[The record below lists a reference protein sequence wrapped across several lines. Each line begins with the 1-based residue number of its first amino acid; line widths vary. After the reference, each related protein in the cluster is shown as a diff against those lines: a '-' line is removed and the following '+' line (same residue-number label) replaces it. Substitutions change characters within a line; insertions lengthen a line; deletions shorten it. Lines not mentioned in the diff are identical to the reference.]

1 VTATLRL
8 AIACA
13 LLTLVACDNAT
24 APSVN
29 TAGPGTG
36 PDIGDGLLTGKT
48 VDATVN
54 GVPFNPSVMT
64 SGFVGGSVGFS
75 ASDGRR
81 TFLLNAVNVTSLGT
95 FSLGPGNANNAF
107 AQWIDGV
114 SASYSSRSLG
124 GSGTVTFSILLP
136 GRVAGSVNTVMANT
150 AVSGAQTIRFVGTFD
165 IASP

>member
-1 VTATLRL
+1 V
-8 AIACA
+8 IASA
-13 LLTLVACDNAT
+13 LLALVACGDTAT
-24 APSVN
+24 APTVN
-29 TAGPGTG
+29 TTGPGTG
-36 PDIGDGLLTGKT
+36 PGIGDGLPTGRT
-48 VDATVN
+48 VNATVN

-64 SGFVGGSVGFS
+64 SGFASGSVGFS

-81 TFLLNAVNVTSLGT
+81 TFLLNAVDVTSLGT
-95 FSLGPGNANNAF
+95 LSLAPGNGHNAF

-124 GSGTVTFSILLP
+124 GSGTVTFTVLLP
-136 GRVAGSVNTVMANT
+136 GRVAGSVNAVMANT